1 MTRKS
6 VSRTP
11 HEVAPIS
18 RAGDKTNWI
27 THLIDKG
34 LDSIVAAGPVA
45 WISVVCIVALCAIV
59 VVVYIMSGVPQRP
72 H

>member
-1 MTRKS
+1 MIRKNTSHTTRQ
-6 VSRTP
+6 
-11 HEVAPIS
+11 VAPVS
-18 RAGDKTNWI
+18 HPGDKTNWL

-59 VVVYIMSGVPQRP
+59 VVVYIMSGAPQRP